1 MVNGCQSGPKAA
13 RVRSF
18 ERVHMLIILTFFL
31 DLCGDAT
38 ERFGGKWYKSR
49 YSHTPRRFYRIPSQ
63 VQGNHLFRLESMNT
77 CQMFI
82 FVRTIQSLWR
92 IGIERFGEWSG
103 VEYGCSCGFRKCVFL
118 GNGIRYL
125 EGPLPLSASA

>member
-1 MVNGCQSGPKAA
+1 MVVKVDPRLQGY
-13 RVRSF
+13 VVL
-18 ERVHMLIILTFFL
+18 RVHMLIILTFFL

-103 VEYGCSCGFRKCVFL
+103 VEHGWWWTGVLWFL
-118 GNGIRYL
+118 ENRCNGIRYL